1 MGFGLIVVGD
11 EILSGRRQD
20 KHFAK
25 VVELL
30 AARGLQLA
38 WAEFVGDDPQRLT
51 ATLRR
56 SFAGDDVVFSCGG
69 IGATPDD
76 HTRQCAAAAL
86 GLPLALHPEGRLL
99 IEERIRATAR
109 EAGIEAELQ
118 APENL
123 QRLKMAEFPQGATL
137 IPNPYNRIAGFSVQ
151 RAGVAPHHFVPGFPV
166 MAWPMLAWVLD
177 THYAHLFHATVHL
190 ERSLIVYEQAEAL
203 LTPLME
209 ALERDYPG
217 LRVFSLPSVGDART
231 RRHIELGVKGAP
243 AQVEPAFLAMQAELQ
258 RRGAE
263 FQLL

>member
-1 MGFGLIVVGD
+1 MEFGLIVVGD

-20 KHFAK
+20 KHFSK

-30 AARGLQLA
+30 GARGLQLS
-38 WAEFVGDDPQRLT
+38 WAEFIGDDPVRLT
-51 ATLRR
+51 ALLRR
-56 SFAGDDVVFSCGG
+56 SFGGDDIVFCCGG

-86 GLPLALHPEGRLL
+86 GLPLALHPEGRRN
-99 IEERIRATAR
+99 IEQRIRDTAR
-109 EAGIEAELQ
+109 EAGHEADLQ
-118 APENL
+118 APDNL
-123 QRLKMAEFPQGATL
+123 QRLKMAEFPEGADL
-137 IPNPYNRIAGFSVQ
+137 IPNPYNRIAGFTV
-151 RAGVAPHHFVPGFPV
+151 RRHHFVPGFPV

-177 THYAHLFHATVHL
+177 THYAHLFHASVHL

-217 LRVFSLPSVGDART
+217 VRVFSLPSVGDAQT

-258 RRGAE
+258 RRRAE
-263 FQLL
+263 FRTL